1 MFNYFRLCLLECFY
15 FFFFFK
21 QKTAYEMLIGD
32 WISDV
37 CSSDLFRDGDSG
49 GERPPPDPCPGKRA
63 HRRGCDDRAAR
74 RHQGAVQPPA
84 DRKGPRRLSG
94 GLAKDRPDDRL
105 KRPAT
110 FPHRLL
116 TISRLA
122 LPDGRCGQIG
132 RAHV

>member
-1 MFNYFRLCLLECFY
+1 MSFVVFN
-15 FFFFFK
+15 K
-21 QKTAYEMLIGD
+21 KTAKDWRSGD
-32 WISDV
+32 WSLDL
-37 CSSDLFRDGDSG
+37 CSSDLP
-49 GERPPPDPCPGKRA
+49 PPPDPCPGKRA
-63 HRRGCDDRAAR
+63 QRRGWDDRAAR

-122 LPDGRCGQIG
+122 LPDGRCGQLS
-132 RAHV
+132 R